1 MTSYSLDTSTL
12 SQVYRSYYKGRFPTF
27 WTRFDELI
35 ISGRAVS
42 VSEVEEELRNARG
55 LPEVVNELKLLN
67 AEFFSLPTAAEQAFV
82 SEIFRVQHFRN
93 LLSAQSI
100 QKGTPV
106 ADPFVIAKAGASPGM
121 CVVTEEKG
129 SPNAAKIPNVCEH
142 FGIESINLEQLMER
156 EGWQF

>member
-1 MTSYSLDTSTL
+1 M
-12 SQVYRSYYKGRFPTF
+12 
-27 WTRFDELI
+27 
-35 ISGRAVS
+35 
-42 VSEVEEELRNARG
+42 SEVEEELRNARG

>member
-1 MTSYSLDTSTL
+1 MTDYSLDTSTL

-27 WTRFDELI
+27 WSRFDALI

-55 LPEVVNELKLLN
+55 LPEVVKDLKRLN
-67 AEFFSLPTAAEQAFV
+67 DEFFSLPTSAEQDFV
-82 SEIFRVQHFRN
+82 SQILGVRHFRN
-93 LLSAQSI
+93 LISAQAI

-121 CVVTEEKG
+121 CVVTEERG
-129 SPNAAKIPNVCEH
+129 SPNAAKIPNVCEY
-142 FGIESINLEQLMER
+142 FGIDCINLEQLMER
-156 EGWQF
+156 EGWLF